1 MKPKSSKPKGQ
12 NMNKIKELLRDIF
25 APKIYVNKKYYGPKP
40 FPEKEWGEVWK
51 KHEEAFDLMDKLF
64 KRYER

>member
-1 MKPKSSKPKGQ
+1 
-12 NMNKIKELLRDIF
+12 MNKIKELLRDIF